1 MSGKK
6 LFRLI
11 ILILLLGLLPVAA
24 YAQDGNITDDEVNAV
39 AKDVYCPVC
48 ESTPLDVCP
57 TQACADWR
65 ELIRTK
71 LAEGQSR
78 DEILEYFARQYGDGV
93 LSNPPRRGASL
104 IVLWLLPVLG
114 VLLGLL
120 LFSRLLRGLR
130 KAAPEA
136 AAPAPRP
143 KSSTGD
149 PALDNYIARV
159 EKEIDE

>member
-1 MSGKK
+1 M
-6 LFRLI
+6 
-11 ILILLLGLLPVAA
+11 
-24 YAQDGNITDDEVNAV
+24 
-39 AKDVYCPVC
+39 
-48 ESTPLDVCP
+48 
-57 TQACADWR
+57 
-65 ELIRTK
+65 
-71 LAEGQSR
+71 
-78 DEILEYFARQYGDGV
+78 
-93 LSNPPRRGASL
+93 
-104 IVLWLLPVLG
+104 LG

-149 PALDNYIARV
+149 PALDDYIARV